1 MKNKCLSDADAQ
13 LRPAFLYFTRLYKK
27 SVFGKVASIWARKL
41 MVDYNVLGL
50 FQISLETLSHCV
62 WVPTI
67 IDLISSFV
75 ALFAGLLLRYFIEY
89 YTSTMLFR
97 ENQSPTVNTKAVI

>member
-1 MKNKCLSDADAQ
+1 
-13 LRPAFLYFTRLYKK
+13 
-27 SVFGKVASIWARKL
+27 

>member
-1 MKNKCLSDADAQ
+1 
-13 LRPAFLYFTRLYKK
+13 
-27 SVFGKVASIWARKL
+27 
-41 MVDYNVLGL
+41 MVDYNVIGL

-67 IDLISSFV
+67 IDLISLFS
-75 ALFAGLLLRYFIEY
+75 ALFWTWTGWLFQNSSAGLLLRYFIDY
-89 YTSTMLFR
+89 YACPMLLR

>member
-1 MKNKCLSDADAQ
+1 
-13 LRPAFLYFTRLYKK
+13 
-27 SVFGKVASIWARKL
+27 

-50 FQISLETLSHCV
+50 FQISLETSSHCV

-67 IDLISSFV
+67 ILISSFV
-75 ALFAGLLLRYFIEY
+75 ALFEGLLLRYFIEY
-89 YTSTMLFR
+89 YTSTMLFG

>member
-1 MKNKCLSDADAQ
+1 
-13 LRPAFLYFTRLYKK
+13 
-27 SVFGKVASIWARKL
+27 

-75 ALFAGLLLRYFIEY
+75 ALFAGL
-89 YTSTMLFR
+89 
-97 ENQSPTVNTKAVI
+97 